1 MKKLVLIAMATVS
14 LATFPGCAANNT
26 DSESAEESVGE
37 AESPLVVNGSGWAYV
52 SSTGALFTAHSYN
65 SSGGTVTTAKLA
77 TGQYGIDFNGI
88 SYNVNPNNA
97 QVTAVLSN
105 AQCKL
110 FTAPTGNGL
119 KTSVYVTCYTPAGA
133 FVDSAF
139 LVTLD
144 SHSGNDAGPY
154 RGAFLSTG
162 GGASPT
168 ALQSWNSAGQANSV
182 TWDAATQTFNVS
194 LPGLALDNA
203 AVHVTAIGATSN
215 RCKIVNWGGAV
226 VHVQCLTS
234 AGAPTNN
241 TGFSL
246 TYEER
251 TILPL
256 KAGAHTWVNGG
267 APQAS
272 YSGGYGYFSCYAINY
287 SAATLNQ
294 SLNVT
299 MTNIN
304 PYPGSAAAIVPM
316 VTAYG
321 PNNTDYCTINSWSST
336 NNNAS
341 ARVTCYDNG
350 GTPRTP
356 GTTPF
361 TLTISSRG
369 IPGPC

>member
-1 MKKLVLIAMATVS
+1 M
-14 LATFPGCAANNT
+14 
-26 DSESAEESVGE
+26 GE

-52 SSTGALFTAHSYN
+52 SSSGALFTAHSYN

-168 ALQSWNSAGQANSV
+168 AL
-182 TWDAATQTFNVS
+182 
-194 LPGLALDNA
+194 
-203 AVHVTAIGATSN
+203 
-215 RCKIVNWGGAV
+215 
-226 VHVQCLTS
+226 
-234 AGAPTNN
+234 
-241 TGFSL
+241 
-246 TYEER
+246 
-251 TILPL
+251 
-256 KAGAHTWVNGG
+256 HTWVNGG

-341 ARVTCYDNG
+341 ARVTCYDNS